1 MKSEAKCIVPGH
13 YQIHPPD
20 SLDQLGGAAALRRA
34 QEFTRDRISYLLM
47 DYKFLN
53 GDFQGV
59 SNSTFCF
66 SVTPSTRNQLAGL

>member
-1 MKSEAKCIVPGH
+1 MKSEAKRIVPGH

-20 SLDQLGGAAALRRA
+20 SLDQLGGVAALRRA
-34 QEFTRDRISYLLM
+34 QEFTRDRVLYLLT

-59 SNSTFCF
+59 SNSTFRF
-66 SVTPSTRNQLAGL
+66 SVTPSTRGQPASL